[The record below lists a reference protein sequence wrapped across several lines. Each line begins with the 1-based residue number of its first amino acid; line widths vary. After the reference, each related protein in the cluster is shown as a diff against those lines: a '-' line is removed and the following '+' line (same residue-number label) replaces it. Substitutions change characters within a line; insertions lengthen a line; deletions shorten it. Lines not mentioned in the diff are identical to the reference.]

1 MEMNI
6 NNILVKML
14 LRENR
19 KVVLTEN
26 SLDKAIDKARKQ
38 VLSPIYIDLFSQIE
52 DKEELLRDINSP
64 YIPHLTAQ
72 KYIETIDSTTVGEA
86 ETHINEWVYSVVKAI
101 DITFGVDM
109 TLVKKDPAR
118 QPLILA
124 MNNMLIRTLAEGK
137 IDLYVPEANKIAMF
151 MNNLKVDKIDEN
163 MMNDISSMDMGQF
176 MDKYASDI
184 MANQKETEAKHQNI
198 QYSGNGYTCVKI
210 SSFEEASKYAPYC
223 KWCISH
229 TKAQW
234 DKHTNYNGGLFYFFL
249 KDGYQ
254 NIPEQHGKDFPY
266 DEYGLSMIALCV
278 NEFGLFQSKTL
289 RWNHDCSVGEFAFD
303 NKDMCDTVGMNIYQV
318 CRPRVEGLADKVYD
332 ISNAKNIGNGLYVV
346 KEESNKV
353 LVNRYGKIVLPMWM
367 DKIGDFV
374 GNYAEVVKDFK
385 YNFINTRG
393 QLVSQEWFDRM
404 NDFIDGYAR
413 VKQNNK
419 YNFID
424 TNYRL
429 ISKEWFDYADNYS
442 DGYALVE
449 MDGIF
454 NYLDR
459 RGRYVTDDWF
469 DDALP
474 FKEGFAVISN
484 DDQYNL
490 IDNKF
495 NVICDTWF
503 DGATSFSDGLA
514 RVTKGGK
521 FNFVRPNGHL
531 FSNVW
536 FDNADDFSD
545 KYTSVSING
554 NTYYMDTEGYLYDM
568 EGKEIAGKRIQANEE
583 RYKTKN
589 CLNEKY
595 IHKSIIDELKI
606 MGILY

>member
-1 MEMNI
+1 MDGVKELIKDKYGIEEGEEIPRHIENK
-6 NNILVKML
+6 ILIDSKSAEKKL
-14 LRENR
+14 EQTRLELKDFEKKDYKAQFESKRAEFEN
-19 KVVLTEN
+19 
-26 SLDKAIDKARKQ
+26 Q
-38 VLSPIYIDLFSQIE
+38 VRNL
-52 DKEELLRDINSP
+52 EELLRDINSP

-124 MNNMLIRTLAEGK
+124 MNNMLIRTLAERK

-163 MMNDISSMDMGQF
+163 MLNDISSMDMGQF

-318 CRPRVEGLADKVYD
+318 CRPRVEGLEKQRSIYRKR
-332 ISNAKNIGNGLYVV
+332 KNMNQYIDRQTAETINSYEIGGC
-346 KEESNKV
+346 
-353 LVNRYGKIVLPMWM
+353 
-367 DKIGDFV
+367 
-374 GNYAEVVKDFK
+374 
-385 YNFINTRG
+385 
-393 QLVSQEWFDRM
+393 
-404 NDFIDGYAR
+404 
-413 VKQNNK
+413 
-419 YNFID
+419 
-424 TNYRL
+424 
-429 ISKEWFDYADNYS
+429 
-442 DGYALVE
+442 
-449 MDGIF
+449 
-454 NYLDR
+454 
-459 RGRYVTDDWF
+459 
-469 DDALP
+469 P
-474 FKEGFAVISN
+474 F
-484 DDQYNL
+484 
-490 IDNKF
+490 
-495 NVICDTWF
+495 
-503 DGATSFSDGLA
+503 
-514 RVTKGGK
+514 
-521 FNFVRPNGHL
+521 
-531 FSNVW
+531 
-536 FDNADDFSD
+536 
-545 KYTSVSING
+545 
-554 NTYYMDTEGYLYDM
+554 
-568 EGKEIAGKRIQANEE
+568 
-583 RYKTKN
+583 
-589 CLNEKY
+589 
-595 IHKSIIDELKI
+595 
-606 MGILY
+606 